1 MRLHN
6 IRIRDFK
13 SLYGDNYFDF
23 DTLDGLV
30 KLSGA
35 IGSGKTSLGEAII
48 WGLFGT
54 IKKINNTHLIA
65 WNTKACEIEIN
76 LESKGHNINILRN
89 IKENLQ
95 IHVDGKL
102 LIASNKR
109 DTQQILEEEYFD
121 VPKLTV
127 IKMCVISFN
136 EFNSIA
142 AMNPGETKQFLDNV
156 FGFKTFTEYNEQSVV
171 EKKEEVR
178 QQTELNA
185 IYTETENQMQYLI
198 NKKSEQQKE
207 LSNSIDIDKLTEDRA
222 IYVDKGKALKDK
234 FNELTA
240 EYKQKDSDM
249 YNKMLEL
256 STLGKVAKNNYNTF
270 KSGKCPTCGHEVD
283 NDKIEEYKSTMLK
296 YAASYKEIDASRIQL
311 KNEYQ
316 PKIDELNKEISELRT
331 LISDIDT
338 KIKIHENN
346 KRLINENYDALIN
359 EYKEKLVSIKSKI
372 DKSDIEIGEW
382 NEIGDLFAKTLRY
395 NLLDTL
401 IPNINSSIQYYM
413 NKLDQNYSVEFDKE
427 FKPHIYIDGY
437 QKEISYNS
445 LSTGQRKTLDMA
457 VIFGVLQNII
467 ANVNFNV
474 FFLDELFSNLD
485 SDSRNTMLDLLNST
499 LAKDRSIFVINHAEM
514 NDDYFKHKI
523 RVKLS
528 NKKIKDKKD
537 EIAVRASIYDKVFF
551 FYLNFSTYIY
561 YIYI

>member
-249 YNKMLEL
+249 YNKRFKL

-296 YAASYKEIDASRIQL
+296 YAASYKEIDAARIQL

-528 NKKIKDKKD
+528 NKKIKVKKD
-537 EIAVRASIYDKVFF
+537 EIVVRASIYDKVF
-551 FYLNFSTYIY
+551 
-561 YIYI
+561 

>member
-185 IYTETENQMQYLI
+185 IYTETENQIQYLI

-207 LSNSIDIDKLTEDRA
+207 LLNSIDIDKLTEDRA

-234 FNELTA
+234 FNELTT

-296 YAASYKEIDASRIQL
+296 YAASYKEIDAARIQL

-316 PKIDELNKEISELRT
+316 PKIDELNKEISELRA

-528 NKKIKDKKD
+528 NKKIKVKKD
-537 EIAVRASIYDKVFF
+537 EIVVRASIYDKVF
-551 FYLNFSTYIY
+551 
-561 YIYI
+561 

>member
-156 FGFKTFTEYNEQSVV
+156 FGFKTFTEYNEQSAI

-249 YNKMLEL
+249 YNKMVEL

-270 KSGKCPTCGHEVD
+270 KSGKCPTCSHEVD

-296 YAASYKEIDASRIQL
+296 YAASYKEIDAARIQL

-395 NLLDTL
+395 NLLDKL

-528 NKKIKDKKD
+528 NKKIKVKKD
-537 EIAVRASIYDKVFF
+537 EIVVRASIYDKVF
-551 FYLNFSTYIY
+551 
-561 YIYI
+561 

>member
-296 YAASYKEIDASRIQL
+296 YAASYKEIDAARIQL

-485 SDSRNTMLDLLNST
+485 SDSRNTMLDLLNNT

-528 NKKIKDKKD
+528 NKKIKVKKD
-537 EIAVRASIYDKVFF
+537 EIVVRASIYDKVF
-551 FYLNFSTYIY
+551 
-561 YIYI
+561 

>member
-234 FNELTA
+234 FNELTT

-296 YAASYKEIDASRIQL
+296 YAASYKEIDAERIQL

-316 PKIDELNKEISELRT
+316 PKIDALNKEMSELRT

-528 NKKIKDKKD
+528 NKKIKVKKD
-537 EIAVRASIYDKVFF
+537 EIVVRASIYDKVF
-551 FYLNFSTYIY
+551 
-561 YIYI
+561 

>member
-178 QQTELNA
+178 QQIELNA
-185 IYTETENQMQYLI
+185 IYTETENQIQYLI

-234 FNELTA
+234 FNKLTTG
-240 EYKQKDSDM
+240 YKQKDSDM
-249 YNKMLEL
+249 CNKMLEL

-283 NDKIEEYKSTMLK
+283 NNKIEEYKSTMLK
-296 YAASYKEIDASRIQL
+296 YAASYKEIDVARIQL

-359 EYKEKLVSIKSKI
+359 EYKEKLVSIKSKL

-528 NKKIKDKKD
+528 NKKIKVKKD
-537 EIAVRASIYDKVFF
+537 EIVVRASIYDKVF
-551 FYLNFSTYIY
+551 
-561 YIYI
+561 

>member
-185 IYTETENQMQYLI
+185 IYTETENQIQYLI

-207 LSNSIDIDKLTEDRA
+207 LSNSSDIDKLTEDRA

-283 NDKIEEYKSTMLK
+283 NNKIEEYKSTMLK
-296 YAASYKEIDASRIQL
+296 YAASYKEIDAARIQL

-359 EYKEKLVSIKSKI
+359 EYKEKLVSIKSKL

-528 NKKIKDKKD
+528 NKKIKVKKD
-537 EIAVRASIYDKVFF
+537 EIVVRASIYDKVF
-551 FYLNFSTYIY
+551 
-561 YIYI
+561 

>member
-222 IYVDKGKALKDK
+222 MYVDKGKALKDK

-296 YAASYKEIDASRIQL
+296 YAASYKEIDAARIQL

-528 NKKIKDKKD
+528 NKKIKVKKD
-537 EIAVRASIYDKVFF
+537 EIVVRASIYDKVF
-551 FYLNFSTYIY
+551 
-561 YIYI
+561 

>member
-156 FGFKTFTEYNEQSVV
+156 FGFKTFTEYNEQSVI

-185 IYTETENQMQYLI
+185 IYTETENQIQYLI

-207 LSNSIDIDKLTEDRA
+207 LSNSIDVDKLTEDRV
-222 IYVDKGKALKDK
+222 IYVDKGKSLKDK
-234 FNELTA
+234 FNKLSN
-240 EYKQKDSDM
+240 EYKQKDADM

-270 KSGKCPTCGHEVD
+270 KSGKCPTCGHGVD

-296 YAASYKEIDASRIQL
+296 YAESYKEIDTLRMQL

-316 PKIDELNKEISELRT
+316 PKIDELNKEMSELRT

-359 EYKEKLVSIKSKI
+359 EYKEKLVSIKSEI

-528 NKKIKDKKD
+528 NKKIKVKKD
-537 EIAVRASIYDKVFF
+537 EIVVRASIYDKVF
-551 FYLNFSTYIY
+551 
-561 YIYI
+561 

>member
-185 IYTETENQMQYLI
+185 IYTETENQIQYLI

-207 LSNSIDIDKLTEDRA
+207 LLNSIDIDKLAEDRA

-234 FNELTA
+234 FNELTT

-296 YAASYKEIDASRIQL
+296 YAASYKEIDAARIQL

-316 PKIDELNKEISELRT
+316 PKIDELNKEISELRA

-528 NKKIKDKKD
+528 NKKIKVKKD
-537 EIAVRASIYDKVFF
+537 EIVVRASIYDKVF
-551 FYLNFSTYIY
+551 
-561 YIYI
+561 

>member
-240 EYKQKDSDM
+240 EYKQKDADM

-296 YAASYKEIDASRIQL
+296 YAASYKEIDAARMQL

-316 PKIDELNKEISELRT
+316 PKIDELNKEMSELRT

-528 NKKIKDKKD
+528 NKKIKVKKD
-537 EIAVRASIYDKVFF
+537 EIVVRASIYDKVF
-551 FYLNFSTYIY
+551 
-561 YIYI
+561 

>member
-270 KSGKCPTCGHEVD
+270 KSGKCPTCGHEVG

-296 YAASYKEIDASRIQL
+296 YAASYKEIDAARMQL

-316 PKIDELNKEISELRT
+316 PKIDELNKEMSELRT

-528 NKKIKDKKD
+528 NKKIKVKKD
-537 EIAVRASIYDKVFF
+537 EIVVRASIYDKVF
-551 FYLNFSTYIY
+551 
-561 YIYI
+561 

>member
-185 IYTETENQMQYLI
+185 IYTETENQIQYLI

-207 LSNSIDIDKLTEDRA
+207 LLNSIDIDKLTEDRA

-296 YAASYKEIDASRIQL
+296 YAASYKDIDASRIQL

-316 PKIDELNKEISELRT
+316 PKIDELNKEMSELRT

-528 NKKIKDKKD
+528 NKKIKVKKD
-537 EIAVRASIYDKVFF
+537 EIVVRASIYDKVF
-551 FYLNFSTYIY
+551 
-561 YIYI
+561 

>member
-296 YAASYKEIDASRIQL
+296 YAASYKEIDASRIKL

-316 PKIDELNKEISELRT
+316 PKIDELNKEISELRA

-528 NKKIKDKKD
+528 NKKIKVKKD
-537 EIAVRASIYDKVFF
+537 EIVVRASIYDKVF
-551 FYLNFSTYIY
+551 
-561 YIYI
+561 

>member
-185 IYTETENQMQYLI
+185 IYTETENQIQYLI

-207 LSNSIDIDKLTEDRA
+207 LSNSSDIDKLTEDRA

-296 YAASYKEIDASRIQL
+296 YAASYKEIDAARIQL

-316 PKIDELNKEISELRT
+316 PKIDDLNKEISELRA

-528 NKKIKDKKD
+528 NKKIKVKKD
-537 EIAVRASIYDKVFF
+537 EIVVRASIYDKVF
-551 FYLNFSTYIY
+551 
-561 YIYI
+561 

>member
-296 YAASYKEIDASRIQL
+296 YAASYKEIDAARIQL

-316 PKIDELNKEISELRT
+316 PKIDELNKEISELRM

-528 NKKIKDKKD
+528 NKKIKVKKD
-537 EIAVRASIYDKVFF
+537 EIVVRASIYDKVF
-551 FYLNFSTYIY
+551 
-561 YIYI
+561 

>member
-222 IYVDKGKALKDK
+222 MYVDKGKALKDK

-270 KSGKCPTCGHEVD
+270 KSGKCPTCGHKVD

-296 YAASYKEIDASRIQL
+296 YAASYKEIDAARIQL

-528 NKKIKDKKD
+528 NKKIKVKKD
-537 EIAVRASIYDKVFF
+537 EIVVRASIYDKVF
-551 FYLNFSTYIY
+551 
-561 YIYI
+561 

>member
-185 IYTETENQMQYLI
+185 IYTETENQIQYLI

-207 LSNSIDIDKLTEDRA
+207 LLNSIDIDKLTEDRA

-234 FNELTA
+234 FNELTT

-296 YAASYKEIDASRIQL
+296 YAASYKEIDAARIQL

-316 PKIDELNKEISELRT
+316 PKIDELNKEISELRA

-359 EYKEKLVSIKSKI
+359 EYKEKLVSIKLKI

-528 NKKIKDKKD
+528 NKKIKVKKD
-537 EIAVRASIYDKVFF
+537 EIVVRASIYDKVF
-551 FYLNFSTYIY
+551 
-561 YIYI
+561 

>member
-249 YNKMLEL
+249 YNKMVEL

-296 YAASYKEIDASRIQL
+296 YAASYKDIDAARIQL

-316 PKIDELNKEISELRT
+316 PKIDELNKEMSELRT

-528 NKKIKDKKD
+528 NKKIKVKKD
-537 EIAVRASIYDKVFF
+537 EIVVRASIYDKVF
-551 FYLNFSTYIY
+551 
-561 YIYI
+561 

>member
-185 IYTETENQMQYLI
+185 IYTETENQIQYLI
-198 NKKSEQQKE
+198 NKKLEQQKE
-207 LSNSIDIDKLTEDRA
+207 LSNSSDIDKLTEDRA

-234 FNELTA
+234 FNELTT

-296 YAASYKEIDASRIQL
+296 YAASYKEIDAARIQL

-316 PKIDELNKEISELRT
+316 PKIDELNKEISELRA

-528 NKKIKDKKD
+528 NKKIKVKKD
-537 EIAVRASIYDKVFF
+537 EIVVRASIYDKVF
-551 FYLNFSTYIY
+551 
-561 YIYI
+561 

>member
-296 YAASYKEIDASRIQL
+296 YAASYKEIDAARIQL

-359 EYKEKLVSIKSKI
+359 EYKEKLVSIKLKI

-528 NKKIKDKKD
+528 NKKIKVKKD
-537 EIAVRASIYDKVFF
+537 EIVVRASIYDKVF
-551 FYLNFSTYIY
+551 
-561 YIYI
+561 

>member
-296 YAASYKEIDASRIQL
+296 YAASYKEIDAARMQL

-528 NKKIKDKKD
+528 NKKIKVKKD
-537 EIAVRASIYDKVFF
+537 EIVVRASIYDKVF
-551 FYLNFSTYIY
+551 
-561 YIYI
+561 